1 MRILHVIQEMA
12 VGGAER
18 VVAALAHRSGE
29 EGHEVALAAVPG
41 RLSDDLGLPLFALP
55 LVERRPLQVAPAAR
69 RLAGAVRAWKPDVV
83 HSHNPGMAIVTG
95 LATRRG
101 RRPPALVSVHGVPE
115 DDYRRAAWL
124 LRLAG
129 LQVVACGP
137 GVAAGLAERG
147 CRVERTIVNG
157 VAPAPDPLPRA
168 ELVRRFGLSESG
180 NIVAAVG
187 RLVPQKNHVLAVRAL
202 REVPDTTLLVFGE
215 GDLRGEIELEAQAA
229 GVADRVVLPGLQPDA
244 RAALAAVDALVLTS
258 HWEGLPLAVL
268 EALAAG
274 VPVVATAVRGVREL
288 LTDRQDGLLVPP
300 GDASALAGALR
311 SVLGDAGLARRLATA
326 GSELAARHSEEA
338 MAAEYLALYGK
349 LTRRG

>member
-12 VGGAER
+12 VAGAER

-41 RLSDDLGLPLFALP
+41 RLSDDLGVPLFALP
-55 LVERRPLQVAPAAR
+55 LVERRPLQVAHAAR
-69 RLAGAVRAWKPDVV
+69 RLAGVRAWKPDLV
-83 HSHNPGMAIVTG
+83 HGHNPGMAIVTG
-95 LATRRG
+95 LVTRRG

-115 DDYRRAAWL
+115 DDYGRAAWL

-129 LQVVACGP
+129 LPVVACGP
-137 GVAAGLAERG
+137 GVAQGLAERG
-147 CRVERTIVNG
+147 CRVERMIVNG
-157 VAPAPDPLPRA
+157 IAPAPDPLPRA
-168 ELVRRFGLSESG
+168 ELVRRFGLPEGG

-215 GDLRGEIELEAQAA
+215 GELRGEIELEAQAA

-311 SVLGDAGLARRLATA
+311 NVLGDAGLARRLAAA